1 MKISKLKISLP
12 TSGHCYRIGS
22 RVSSKLLMAT
32 RVHPFFCHKNKMSNI
47 YTVIFGPISGVV
59 CKVAALSP
67 NRSPPFKNA
76 KFCCWLPLLSY
87 LVCSPQGVSASEM
100 TYIVSGGA
108 LNSTHSRPH
117 PHQ

>member
-47 YTVIFGPISGVV
+47 YTVIFGPISGIV

-67 NRSPPFKNA
+67 NRSPPSKKMPNFA
-76 KFCCWLPLLSY
+76 VGSHYFHIWFVPPPLRVY
-87 LVCSPQGVSASEM
+87 P
-100 TYIVSGGA
+100 
-108 LNSTHSRPH
+108 P
-117 PHQ
+117 PK